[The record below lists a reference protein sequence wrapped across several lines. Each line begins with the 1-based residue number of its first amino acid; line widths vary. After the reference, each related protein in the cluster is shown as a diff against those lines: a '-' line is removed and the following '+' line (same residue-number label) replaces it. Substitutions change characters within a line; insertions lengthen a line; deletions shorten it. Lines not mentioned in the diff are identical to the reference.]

1 MSEPYLGQVIAVGFN
16 FAPVNWAL
24 CQGQL
29 LPISQY
35 TALFQLLGTTYG
47 GDGVSTFGLPDLRGR
62 AALGMGQGSG
72 LQSYVLGQ
80 LGGVESVTLTA
91 NQFAGHTHTV
101 QAATTAT
108 TPTPGSGVV
117 LGTPAAATSIYA
129 TTGTPATLASSAVSP
144 AAGGGGPHENRQ
156 PSLTINYIIA
166 LFGIFPSQS

>member
-91 NQFAGHTHTV
+91 NQFAGHTHAL
-101 QAATTAT
+101 QR
-108 TPTPGSGVV
+108 G
-117 LGTPAAATSIYA
+117 
-129 TTGTPATLASSAVSP
+129 LARRRRRRAP
-144 AAGGGGPHENRQ
+144 
-156 PSLTINYIIA
+156 
-166 LFGIFPSQS
+166 